1 MQQTTSLLAALALVT
16 TVACDSKPEPAKTEP
31 AKTAP
36 AEVQPPPP
44 TSEPAKT
51 EPAPAT
57 TEPAEPAKIVPPTA
71 GAPGPAYFA
80 IDKKGVVVLDD
91 KGFRLIEG
99 SPPTLQKD
107 LQIGPDGALW
117 LVGFEDI
124 YRLEGERFVA
134 KAKASFDNVGSSAD
148 EFAVAPNGDLWVAS
162 YKGVSRWDGKGWST
176 TEKAAIGAGD
186 DLLGGIVVD
195 RDNRVWVSSTH
206 KVHIREGEAWRDVD
220 MKKVKKG
227 TLYLKDLELGP
238 DGAVYLLIDE
248 ALFKFDAAGATA
260 TKVPVGVKG
269 FAQMSDINFSLN
281 GSVGII
287 SYEDVYHVPANGSPR
302 KYSSEKA
309 RDFKADGIT
318 AVAPDDAGRLWVG
331 SDIGVV
337 VIAPGA
343 PRIEWLSGSVPEL
356 VGKIDG
362 IVVFG
367 SGPATLPTGGPQAKG
382 GLTGKIVRDGAP
394 VVGVTVELCPGPSTF
409 FTRTPCHD
417 SAIKFTTKTDD
428 TGTWTVQ
435 DVPLGTYGLAV
446 KNGKKWS
453 ITLMRDMGDGMKTGE
468 VYDTGSITLEKK

>member
-16 TVACDSKPEPAKTEP
+16 TVACDSQPEPAKTEP
-31 AKTAP
+31 AKPAP
-36 AEVQPPPP
+36 TEVKAPPP
-44 TSEPAKT
+44 TTEPAKT
-51 EPAPAT
+51 EPAK
-57 TEPAEPAKIVPPTA
+57 TEPEPAKVEAPATIVPPVA

-80 IDKKGVVVLDD
+80 IDKKGVVILDD
-91 KGFRLIEG
+91 KGFRVIEG

-107 LQIGPDGALW
+107 MQIGPDGALW

-134 KAKASFDNVGSSAD
+134 RAKASFENVGSSAD
-148 EFAVAPNGDLWVAS
+148 EFAVAPNGDLWVAG
-162 YKGVSRWDGKGWST
+162 YKGVSRWDGKAWTT

-186 DLLGGIVVD
+186 DLLAGIVVD
-195 RDNRVWVSSTH
+195 RDSRVWVASTH

-248 ALFKFDAAGATA
+248 ALFKFDATGTTA
-260 TKVPVGVKG
+260 SKVPVGVKG
-269 FAQMSDINFSLN
+269 FAQMSDINFSLG
-281 GSVGII
+281 GSIGII

-331 SDIGVV
+331 SDIGVA
-337 VIAPGA
+337 VIVPGA
-343 PRIEWLSGSVPEL
+343 PRVEWLSGSVPEL

-362 IVVFG
+362 IIVVG
-367 SGPATLPTGGPQAKG
+367 SGPAALPTGGPQAKG
-382 GLTGKIVRDGAP
+382 GLSGKILKDGAP
-394 VVGVTVELCPGPSTF
+394 VVGVTVELCPSPSTPPAPG
-409 FTRTPCHD
+409 TSRTCP
-417 SAIKFTTKTDD
+417 SAPTASRSRTARS
-428 TGTWTVQ
+428 GAS
-435 DVPLGTYGLAV
+435 P
-446 KNGKKWS
+446 
-453 ITLMRDMGDGMKTGE
+453 
-468 VYDTGSITLEKK
+468 